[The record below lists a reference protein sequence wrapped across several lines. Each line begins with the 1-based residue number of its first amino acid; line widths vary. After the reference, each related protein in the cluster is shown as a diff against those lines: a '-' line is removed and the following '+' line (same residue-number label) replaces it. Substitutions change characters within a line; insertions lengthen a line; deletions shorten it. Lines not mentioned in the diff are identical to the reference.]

1 MKKKRDNGF
10 LKFMIENKL
19 NFFFKNQI
27 WHLGGIFVLFYISTQ
42 FVGLESNTNTF
53 LEVGAL
59 GWFMIAM
66 FIPIIPQVYVWIC
79 WRSELCWKLISNTIG
94 FKGYVILFFILII
107 SRLSAIVLCFVDYG
121 SLYKPGWFAWIL
133 DLILFIPGAY
143 TMYSVKKYF
152 GFLRAAGAD
161 HFDQKYRDMPFEN
174 RGIFKWTPNAMY
186 IFAVGIP
193 FSFAVATG
201 SQSMF
206 VVAIYTYISIWLHY
220 FCTEKPDIVEIYSN

>member
-1 MKKKRDNGF
+1 MVK
-10 LKFMIENKL
+10 NKL
-19 NFFFKNQI
+19 SFFFKHQI
-27 WHLGGIFVLFYISTQ
+27 WHLGGIIVLFYIGTHLVS
-42 FVGLESNTNTF
+42 LENNIKTF
-53 LEVGAL
+53 LGIRTLE
-59 GWFMIAM
+59 WFMIAM
-66 FIPIIPQVYVWIC
+66 SIPLIHQAYVWIC

-94 FKGYVILFFILII
+94 FKGYIILFFILII

-121 SLYKPGWFAWIL
+121 SLYKPGWLAWIL
-133 DLILFIPGAY
+133 ALILFVPGAY

-161 HFDQKYRDMPFEN
+161 HFDSKYKDLPFEN

-186 IFAVGIP
+186 VFAIGIP

-220 FCTEKPDIVEIYSN
+220 FCTEKPDFAVIYNN

>member
-1 MKKKRDNGF
+1 
-10 LKFMIENKL
+10 MIENKL
-19 NFFFKNQI
+19 NFFFKHQI
-27 WHLGGIFVLFYISTQ
+27 WHLGGTIVLFYIGFQ
-42 FVGLESNTNTF
+42 FVDLSNNTNTF
-53 LEVGAL
+53 LGIGAFK
-59 GWFMIAM
+59 WFLVAM
-66 FIPIIPQVYVWIC
+66 TIPLVHQTYVWIC
-79 WRSELCWKLISNTIG
+79 WRSELCWKSISNTIG
-94 FKGYVILFFILII
+94 FKGYVIIFFILII

-121 SLYKPGWFAWIL
+121 SLYKPGWLAWIL
-133 DLILFIPGAY
+133 GLILFIPGVY

-161 HFDQKYRDMPFEN
+161 HFDPKYRNLPFES

-186 IFAVGIP
+186 VFAIGIP

-220 FCTEKPDIVEIYSN
+220 FCTEKPDIAIIYNN

>member
-1 MKKKRDNGF
+1 
-10 LKFMIENKL
+10 MIENKL
-19 NFFFKNQI
+19 NFFFKYQI
-27 WHLGGIFVLFYISTQ
+27 WHLGGTIFLFYIGTQ
-42 FVGLESNTNTF
+42 FVDLESNTNTF
-53 LEVGAL
+53 LGIKAL

-66 FIPIIPQVYVWIC
+66 SIPLLHQTYVWIS
-79 WRSELCWKLISNTIG
+79 WRSELCWKSISNTIG
-94 FKGYVILFFILII
+94 FKGYVIFFFILII

-121 SLYKPGWFAWIL
+121 SLYKPGWLAWTL
-133 DLILFIPGAY
+133 GLILFIPGAY

-161 HFDQKYRDMPFEN
+161 HFDPKYKDLPFEN
-174 RGIFKWTPNAMY
+174 RGIFRWTPNAMY
-186 IFAVGIP
+186 IFAIGIP

-220 FCTEKPDIVEIYSN
+220 FCTEKPDIAEIYSN

>member
-1 MKKKRDNGF
+1 
-10 LKFMIENKL
+10 MIENKL
-19 NFFFKNQI
+19 RFFFKHQI
-27 WHLGGIFVLFYISTQ
+27 WHIGGTIVLFYIGAQ
-42 FVGLESNTNTF
+42 LVGLDSNTNTF
-53 LEVGAL
+53 LGISAL
-59 GWFMIAM
+59 SWFMIAM
-66 FIPIIPQVYVWIC
+66 SIPLIHQAYVWIS
-79 WRSELCWKLISNTIG
+79 WRSELCWQSISNSIG
-94 FKGYVILFFILII
+94 FKGYVIIFFILII

-121 SLYKPGWFAWIL
+121 SLYTPGWLAWTL
-133 DLILFIPGAY
+133 ALILFIPGAY

-161 HFDQKYRDMPFEN
+161 HFDSKYRDMPFEK

-186 IFAVGIP
+186 VFAIGIP

-220 FCTEKPDIVEIYSN
+220 FCTEKPDIAIIYNN

>member
-1 MKKKRDNGF
+1 
-10 LKFMIENKL
+10 MIENKL
-19 NFFFKNQI
+19 SFFFKRQI
-27 WHLGGIFVLFYISTQ
+27 WHLGGIIIFFYIGTQ
-42 FVGLESNTNTF
+42 FVDLESNINKF
-53 LEVGAL
+53 IGISAL
-59 GWFMIAM
+59 GWVMIAM
-66 FIPIIPQVYVWIC
+66 SIPLIHQAYVWIC

-94 FKGYVILFFILII
+94 FKGYVIVFFILII

-121 SLYKPGWFAWIL
+121 SLYKPGWLAWIL
-133 DLILFIPGAY
+133 GLILFIPGAY

-161 HFDQKYRDMPFEN
+161 HFDPKYKDMPFEN

-186 IFAVGIP
+186 VFAIGIP

-206 VVAIYTYISIWLHY
+206 IVAIHTYISIWLHY
-220 FCTEKPDIVEIYSN
+220 FCTEKVDFAVIYNN

>member
-1 MKKKRDNGF
+1 
-10 LKFMIENKL
+10 MIENKL

-27 WHLGGIFVLFYISTQ
+27 WHLGGVIFFFYIGAQ
-42 FVGLESNTNTF
+42 FDDLENNANTY
-53 LEVGAL
+53 L
-59 GWFMIAM
+59 GIRASAWFMIAM
-66 FIPIIPQVYVWIC
+66 FIPLIHQVYVWIC
-79 WRSELCWKLISNTIG
+79 WRAELCWKFISNTIG

-121 SLYKPGWFAWIL
+121 SLYKPGWLAWIL
-133 DLILFIPGAY
+133 GLILFIPGAY

-161 HFDQKYRDMPFEN
+161 HFDPKYRNLPFEN

-186 IFAVGIP
+186 VFAIGIP

-206 VVAIYTYISIWLHY
+206 IVAIYTYISIWLHY
-220 FCTEKPDIVEIYSN
+220 FCTEKPDFTVIYNN